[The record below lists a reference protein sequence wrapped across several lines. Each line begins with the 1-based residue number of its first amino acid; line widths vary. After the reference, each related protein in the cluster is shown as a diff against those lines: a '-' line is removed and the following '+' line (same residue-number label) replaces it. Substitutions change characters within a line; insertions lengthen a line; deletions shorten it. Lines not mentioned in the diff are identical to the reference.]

1 MYSIGEFSKINRIT
15 PKTLRH
21 YDRIGLLKPDRV
33 DDWTGYRSYSAAQLP
48 RIRRILE
55 LREMGLPLNEI
66 GRALVNIDELAAILH
81 LQENRLE
88 RNLSET
94 AGRIKRV
101 RKYLEK
107 LQGGEEMKTE
117 ITIKELPEVIV
128 ASMRTVVPGYETY
141 FDIVPKM
148 GEYMAS
154 VGAVCREPEYCF
166 TIYHDGEYRD
176 SDIDVE
182 ICEAVVSP
190 CRESDKVKFKTV
202 PRVSTAACLQHRGS
216 YETLRTSYN
225 RLFGWIEANGYRVT
239 DNPRESY
246 IDGIWNREDP
256 ADWLTEVQ
264 VPVKKQKTLPRQEGT
279 GGY

>member
-33 DDWTGYRSYSAAQLP
+33 DDWTGYRSYSASQLP

-55 LREMGLPLNEI
+55 LKEVGLPLNEI
-66 GRALVNIDELAAILH
+66 GRALESTDELAAILRQQEDRLKRH
-81 LQENRLE
+81 LN
-88 RNLSET
+88 ET
-94 AGRIKRV
+94 EGRIQQV
-101 RKYLEK
+101 REYLEE
-107 LQGGEEMKTE
+107 LQGGEHMKTDV
-117 ITIKELPEVIV
+117 TVKELPEVIV
-128 ASMRTVVPGYETY
+128 ASMRTVVPGYDTY
-141 FDIVPKM
+141 FDIIPKM
-148 GEYMAS
+148 GEYMES
-154 VGAVCREPEYCF
+154 VGAVCREPGYCF

-190 CRESDKVKFKTV
+190 CRESDKVKFKTISAV
-202 PRVSTAACLQHRGS
+202 PSAACLQHRGP
-216 YETLRTSYN
+216 YGTMRTSYN
-225 RLFGWIEANGYRVT
+225 RLFTWIEENGYRVT

-256 ADWLTEVQ
+256 ADWLTEIQ
-264 VPVKKQKTLPRQEGT
+264 VPVVKKEAT
-279 GGY
+279 